1 MLHYLF
7 YTSTERKKA
16 VEELPLAI
24 PGEEK
29 SESML
34 TRDERIE
41 AGRALRKDI
50 PRSAHA
56 EWRSASNRPDPID
69 LLLQGDQYRLAEL
82 VPIRYGRMLVNPF
95 TFLRGSAMIMANDL
109 AGTATTGIRVQVC
122 GDAHLSN
129 FGTYATP
136 ERNRVFD
143 VNDFDETLPGPW
155 EWDIKRLA
163 TSFVV
168 AGRSLSF
175 PESVNRQAA
184 LRCVQSYREHMWMFA
199 GMSNL
204 DLWYTRIDIE
214 STLLRIHPDSRAYLH
229 RELERARRRTNN
241 HVFPKLAREDQG
253 KYAIKDDPPLIS
265 HIEDGVWIDQVPDMI
280 ERYIE
285 SLPDDRR
292 VLLSRYRLIDIALK
306 VVGVGSVGTRCYIAL
321 LLGDQEDDPLFL
333 QIKQAEASVL
343 EPYVGISRYGNHA
356 RRIVYGQR
364 LMQAASDIFL
374 GWTRY
379 DNINFYVRQLRDM
392 SLSPNI
398 DRMGTNDLITYA
410 GLCGWVLARGH
421 ARSGDSARISSY
433 LGKSDTFDQAITA
446 FAETYADQV
455 ERDHAAL
462 VAAVESGRITAEV
475 GV

>member
-1 MLHYLF
+1 M
-7 YTSTERKKA
+7 
-16 VEELPLAI
+16 EELHISI
-24 PGEEK
+24 PGEQK
-29 SESML
+29 SQSMS
-34 TRDERIE
+34 TRAERVE
-41 AGRALRKDI
+41 AGRALRKDT
-50 PRSAHA
+50 PRSVHA
-56 EWRSASNRPDPID
+56 EWTNPSNRPDPLS
-69 LLLQGDQYRLAEL
+69 LLLQGDAYRLADL
-82 VPIRYGRMLVNPF
+82 VPIRYGRMLVSPF
-95 TFLRGSAMIMANDL
+95 TFLRGSAIIMANDL
-109 AGTATTGIRVQVC
+109 ASTATTGLRVQLC

-143 VNDFDETLPGPW
+143 INDFDETLPGPW
-155 EWDIKRLA
+155 EWDIKRLV

-175 PESVNRQAA
+175 PAQVNTQAA
-184 LRCVQSYREHMWMFA
+184 IRCVQSYREHMWVFA

-214 STLLRIHPDSRAYLH
+214 STLLRVHPDSRAYLH
-229 RELERARRRTNN
+229 RELEKARRRTNS

-253 KYAIKDDPPLIS
+253 KYTVKDDPPLIS
-265 HIEDGVWIDQVPDMI
+265 HLEDGTWIDQMPEMI
-280 ERYIE
+280 EMYVD

-292 VLLSRYRLIDIALK
+292 VLLSRYRLVDVARK

-321 LLGDQEDDPLFL
+321 LLGDQDGDPLFL
-333 QIKQAEASVL
+333 QIKQAQASVL
-343 EPYVGISRYGNHA
+343 EAHAGFSRYGNHA
-356 RRIVYGQR
+356 RRVISGQR

-379 DNINFYVRQLRDM
+379 ENISFYVRQLRDM

-398 DRMGTNDLITYA
+398 ERMGTNDLITYA

-421 ARSGDSARISSY
+421 ARSGDSVQISSY
-433 LGKSDTFDQAITA
+433 MGKSDAFDQAIVA
-446 FAETYADQV
+446 FASTYADQV
-455 ERDHAAL
+455 ERDYAGL
-462 VAAVESGRITAEV
+462 VEAVQSGRIAAAV

>member
-1 MLHYLF
+1 M
-7 YTSTERKKA
+7 
-16 VEELPLAI
+16 EELHISI

-29 SESML
+29 SQSRL
-34 TRDERIE
+34 TRAERIE

-56 EWRSASNRPDPID
+56 EWASASDRPDPLS
-69 LLLQGDQYRLAEL
+69 LLLQGDQHRLAEL
-82 VPIRYGRMLVNPF
+82 VPIRYGRMLVSPF
-95 TFLRGSAMIMANDL
+95 TFLRGSAIIMANDL
-109 AGTATTGIRVQVC
+109 ACTAATGLRVQLC

-168 AGRSLSF
+168 AGRSQSF
-175 PESVNRQAA
+175 PESVNIQAA
-184 LRCVQSYREHMWMFA
+184 TRCVQSYREHMWIFA
-199 GMSNL
+199 GMANL

-229 RELERARRRTNN
+229 RELERARRRTNS

-253 KYAIKDDPPLIS
+253 KYTIKDDPPLIS
-265 HIEDGVWIDQVPDMI
+265 HLEDGVWVDQIPEMI
-280 ERYIE
+280 EMYIE

-292 VLLSRYRLIDIALK
+292 VLLSRYRLIDVARK
-306 VVGVGSVGTRCYIAL
+306 VVGVGSVGTRCYIVL
-321 LLGDQEDDPLFL
+321 LLGDQDDDPLFL
-333 QIKQAEASVL
+333 QIKQAQASVL
-343 EPYVGISRYGNHA
+343 EPYVGMSRYGNHA
-356 RRIVYGQR
+356 RRVVNGQR

-398 DRMGTNDLITYA
+398 ERMGTNDLITYA

-421 ARSGDSARISSY
+421 ARSGDSVGISSY
-433 LGKSDTFDQAITA
+433 VGKSDTFDQAIAA
-446 FAETYADQV
+446 FARTYADQV
-455 ERDHAAL
+455 ELDYAAL
-462 VAAVESGRITAEV
+462 VAAVKSGQIAAEV